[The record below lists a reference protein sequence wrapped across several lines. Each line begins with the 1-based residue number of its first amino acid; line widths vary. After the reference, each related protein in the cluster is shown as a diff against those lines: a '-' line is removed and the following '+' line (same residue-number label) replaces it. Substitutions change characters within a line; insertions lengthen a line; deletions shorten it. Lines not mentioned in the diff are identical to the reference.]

1 MAKVLIVDDEPDVRD
16 AIGRVLTRNGH
27 EVELAAD
34 AIAGLEAC
42 GNQSFDVTITDIIMP
57 ARNGVE
63 LIRALRERFPEM
75 RIIAISGGGNI
86 AIEGYQPEA
95 IKTAAYVAAA
105 EAAGADRCLTKP
117 FERAELLDAIA
128 ELVA

>member
-1 MAKVLIVDDEPDVRD
+1 MAQVLIVDDEPDVRD
-16 AIGRVLTRNGH
+16 AIGRVLTRSGH
-27 EVELAAD
+27 EVELAVD
-34 AIAGLEAC
+34 AIAGLDAC
-42 GNQSFDVTITDIIMP
+42 GKQRFDVTITDIIMP
-57 ARNGVE
+57 GQNGVD
-63 LIRALRERFPEM
+63 LIRALREKYPDM

-105 EAAGADRCLTKP
+105 QKAGADLCLTKP

-128 ELVA
+128 GFVA